1 MADVHEVYVDKRRS
15 RAGPIIVLTL
25 VILLLI
31 GVVVAMVMNV
41 HGSIS
46 WPAGELK
53 FGFWPQTTSAEN
65 ATPTRV
71 ATNVTVAIPP
81 ATPASESDAAQQP
94 SVESNTAPPETEPA
108 PVQ

>member
-53 FGFWPQTTSAEN
+53 FGFWPQTASAEN
-65 ATPTRV
+65 SARDRI

-81 ATPASESDAAQQP
+81 ASSESAPAEAEQAPAQ
-94 SVESNTAPPETEPA
+94 
-108 PVQ
+108 

>member
-65 ATPTRV
+65 TTPTRV

-81 ATPASESDAAQQP
+81 ATPASESDELQQSAP
-94 SVESNTAPPETEPA
+94 SVESNTGPV